1 MCATVEIAP
10 GIFRLE
16 LPMPFELKHVNVF
29 LLRDGEHFT
38 LIDTGLQTD
47 ESREALNQKLT
58 ALQVPVER
66 ISRILITHIHP
77 DHFGLAGELRE
88 RAAAELV
95 IHRLE
100 VALMEPRYARAE
112 DLVHDVAKWLSWNGV
127 PEAEAEFVKSASMAA
142 REFVSVVEPD
152 TLLEGAERLPVDDSE
167 IEVIWTPGH
176 SPGHCCFYWPA
187 RGVLFSG
194 DHLLPKISPNI
205 GLHPQ
210 SGADPLDDYMASLEH
225 VRRLEVETVLPAHG
239 DPFFDH
245 RGRIAEIQDQPDHLG
260 ELLRMDLVAG
270 TLQDLQPRIR
280 QTALKL
286 FAAGHGYHP
295 VLATMDDQHRLM
307 DFAEP
312 ITQVVLFDGLVLAD
326 DGMKRHLPEVAR
338 VFFDPVGM
346 LGNEAGGIETGIAA
360 QRTLDTR

>member
-1 MCATVEIAP
+1 
-10 GIFRLE
+10 
-16 LPMPFELKHVNVF
+16 MPFELKHVNVF
-29 LLRDGEHFT
+29 LLRDGDHYT
-38 LIDTGLQTD
+38 MIDTGLQTE
-47 ESREALNQKLT
+47 ESRQALNQKL
-58 ALQVPVER
+58 AEMKVRIER

-77 DHFGLAGELRE
+77 DHFGLAAELRE
-88 RAAAELV
+88 RSGAELI

-112 DLVHDVAKWLSWNGV
+112 DLVHDVAKWLSRNGV
-127 PEAEAEFVKSASMAA
+127 PEEEAEFVKTASLAA

-210 SGADPLDDYMASLEH
+210 SGADPLDDYIASLEH

-239 DPFFDH
+239 DPFYDH
-245 RGRIAEIQDQPDHLG
+245 RGRIAEIIGHHEARKAALVRLAGDG
-260 ELLRMDLVAG
+260 AKSGWEL
-270 TLQDLQPRIR
+270 
-280 QTALKL
+280 
-286 FAAGHGYHP
+286 AAGLFQGIMQRN
-295 VLATMDDQHRLM
+295 VFQQRLALQETLAHCQSLAVDGRLNK
-307 DFAEP
+307 
-312 ITQVVLFDGLVLAD
+312 QVSRELV
-326 DGMKRHLPEVAR
+326 
-338 VFFDPVGM
+338 
-346 LGNEAGGIETGIAA
+346 TWSAA
-360 QRTLDTR
+360 